1 MKKIMSLA
9 IVAVCGL
16 GIGCYTAV
24 IAAEQKP
31 QVSCVEKQKNEYD
44 ATIVRV
50 VDGDT
55 VDALVNVG
63 FAIYTHQRLRLAR
76 VDTPERNQPRFLEAK
91 NFTESMIGGKDVVLR
106 IGGKSKYGYY
116 LADVMIEGQSMS
128 DALITA
134 GLGRPYDGGA
144 K

>member
-1 MKKIMSLA
+1 MKRIMSFA
-9 IVAVCGL
+9 IVGACIFGVG
-16 GIGCYTAV
+16 GYTAV
-24 IAAEQKP
+24 VASEQKP
-31 QVSCVEKQKNEYD
+31 VAPCVDRQKNEYD
-44 ATIVRV
+44 AKVIRV

-55 VDALVNVG
+55 IDAMVNLG
-63 FAIYTHQRLRLAR
+63 FNTYTHQRLRLAR